1 MEKSVIELLLPEEEH
16 RNIPKMGKNG
26 IKDCHS
32 LGIMIYRFSIG
43 SIETTE
49 EYAEEMMKKGTEKK
63 QQQAEKIEAETE
75 VSQAIIFQEAFEKAG
90 TPKSFEFCL
99 QLVKDDKIAREGH
112 KITPGLRAALSS
124 LNPETISNV
133 LKLYKELK
141 K

>member
-1 MEKSVIELLLPEEEH
+1 
-16 RNIPKMGKNG
+16 MGRNG

-32 LGIMIYRFSIG
+32 LGIKIYRFSIG

-49 EYAEEMMKKGTEKK
+49 EYAKEMMKKGAEEK

-99 QLVKDDKIAREGH
+99 QIVKDDKIAREGH

-124 LNPETISNV
+124 LNPGTIAEV